1 MNIVDSIIQPLEITN
16 PTDINQHNLV
26 KSEDWHNKIILG
38 NCLEVLQ
45 KMPSGVVDLIITS
58 PPYAD
63 SRKKTYGGIKPEDYV
78 DWFLPISQELKRVLK
93 SDGTFILNIKEKVVN
108 GERHNYVLKLIL
120 GMQQQGWFW
129 TEEYI
134 WHKKNCY
141 PGKWP
146 NRFRDAWERCLQ
158 FNKQKKFKMYQET
171 VMVPMGDWANSRL
184 KKLSDIDKI
193 RDNSKVESGFGKN
206 ISNWL
211 GRTMAYPTNV
221 LNLATECSNKSHSAA
236 FPKSLPSWFIKLFT
250 EPGDIVID
258 PFLGSGT
265 ACVAAKE
272 LGRSYIG
279 IEIKEEYYQIAKSH
293 VEQAIFESQNS
304 ETNNEILEEYQENN
318 LSFSM
323 SNPSYQLYYDYLINH
338 VLNQFYDKRFEKLGE
353 LKLTNILKGENPYLF
368 KAKNIQLG
376 GDFVKSIVD
385 AFLSSQEETIF
396 GNLLEGFAIY
406 ICETL
411 DGGFK
416 SKLKSVDLEFKRNNT
431 YYIVG
436 IKSGT
441 NWGNSDQIN
450 RMKDN
455 FKKSKQLLRQ
465 GGITTEIIAVNGCM
479 YGKERN
485 SFKEDRD
492 PDKSYFKYA
501 GQEFWSFLS
510 GDENLYQ
517 EIIVPIDR
525 EAKAKDEAFK
535 ARYVA
540 KVNEM
545 TQEFMRDFMKDHQID
560 WVKLIDY
567 VSKREEVKLESS
579 TQQLSLA
586 LEESGDLK
594 EPVDLADALDLEES

>member
-1 MNIVDSIIQPLEITN
+1 MNRIDSIIQPLEIKNT
-16 PTDINQHNLV
+16 TDINQHNLV

-38 NCLEVLQ
+38 DSLEVLQ
-45 KMPSGVVDLIITS
+45 KMPSGIVDLIITS

-63 SRKKTYGGIKPEDYV
+63 SRKKTYGGINPEDYV
-78 DWFLPISQELKRVLK
+78 NWFLPISQELKRVLK

-120 GMQQQGWFW
+120 EMQQQGWLW

-193 RDNSKVESGFGKN
+193 RDTSKVESGFGKN

-265 ACVAAKE
+265 TCVAAKE

-279 IEIKEEYYQIAKSH
+279 IEIKEEYYQIAQSN
-293 VEQAIFESQNS
+293 VEQAIFGSQNY
-304 ETNNEILEEYQENN
+304 ETNNEVIEDKESH
-318 LSFSM
+318 LSFFM
-323 SNPSYQLYYDYLINH
+323 NNPNYQLYYDYLSNN

-353 LKLTNILKGENPYLF
+353 LKLANILKRKNPYLF
-368 KAKNIQLG
+368 KAKNIELG

-406 ICETL
+406 ISETL

-416 SKLKSVDLEFKRNNT
+416 SKLKSVDLEFERNNT

-436 IKSGT
+436 IKLGT

-455 FKKSKQLLRQ
+455 FKKGKQLLRQ

-479 YGKERN
+479 YGKELN
-485 SFKEDRD
+485 SFKEDKD

-501 GQEFWSFLS
+501 GQEFWSFIS
-510 GDENLYQ
+510 GDDNLYQ

-535 ARYVA
+535 ARYIA
-540 KVNEM
+540 KINEM
-545 TQEFMRDFMKDHQID
+545 TQEFMRDFMKAHQID

-567 VSKREEVKLESS
+567 VSKREEMKLDSS
-579 TQQLSLA
+579 TKQLSLA
-586 LEESGDLK
+586 LEESGDLE